1 MTEQDVAAAM
11 PGGSPEHREVRG
23 GGYETATDDTTTRG
37 EPAVLSDGLPRAG
50 QGWATAGPRLG
61 RAAARAGFGY
71 VIGLAFSNVV
81 VLGVAALVAAG
92 RLADL
97 SPADDL
103 PVVAPVPTGSSP
115 DMGFTTYVVT
125 VLLLLSAALF
135 APFEVSWPGVGSF
148 DLYAVPLTVTTL
160 IAVALVAGTTW
171 RADSS
176 PRTARER
183 WTDAGLTGAV
193 LGLAGAVTA
202 LSVQLTFP
210 AGYFATVGTVGAEPW
225 GALAGGALLGTAATA
240 VGHTLRRRPTGGGWA
255 IAPERLGV
263 TPPLALRRACGA
275 AAAAS
280 VLLVAVAAVVVF
292 LSSAAAAA
300 SDPASATIALLLV
313 GPNLVAVALGVAGL
327 GGLTTS
333 VSIGPHAEVETYTL
347 LHPDVPG
354 AAWLLVLVPVV
365 ATVVAA
371 LRLHLGRLVDG
382 RAARWEDAWATPT
395 VLTVV
400 ALVAVPLAGVRA
412 TVSYESSYEEVAGAM
427 GWGLAPWTV
436 LVAALWGLLAEALS
450 RVAGPVLGAAL
461 PHRVVR
467 LLAPRPLA
475 ALPPVGPLPTGAGP
489 AVAPQ
494 QPAAADPVRVGGA
507 AGGVPAPEARAVDPR
522 SARRILAV
530 VALAAVVVVGAVV
543 ARGAVASTVFAPERP
558 VERYLA
564 ALEAG
569 DASRALALADPDV
582 ARAERVLLT
591 HAVYEDAEARPSGA
605 RVLGVERDRAAG
617 TAVVTVAWDQDGVKS
632 EHDFTVRRVGSRFGV
647 FDDWEIVAPPVSV
660 VDLGALPGEGSATVV
675 VNGVEVDVT
684 DPSSPSF
691 VAFPGRWEVTL
702 PDAGPNLQSST
713 ATLLV
718 TAPGVPPRPVGS
730 ADDLPLRYSLTEAA
744 LEAAVE
750 QAREQLDGCLAATSA
765 RPDGCPVYDWSYGAS
780 EAQDV
785 TWTLATE
792 PTFEAEQL
800 DASTVRVHVSDG
812 LATTSGTLP
821 AQPGR
826 LFGRESPEPYT
837 GEVEIDYAVE
847 LSVQD
852 GELVLRESAWW

>member
-1 MTEQDVAAAM
+1 MTEQDVAAVT
-11 PGGSPEHREVRG
+11 PGGSPGHREMRG
-23 GGYETATDDTTTRG
+23 GGPGTAADDETTTPG
-37 EPAVLSDGLPRAG
+37 EPAAPGGGSPPSAR
-50 QGWATAGPRLG
+50 GWAMAGPRVG

-81 VLGVAALVAAG
+81 VLGVAALVVAG

-97 SPADDL
+97 APADDL

-148 DLYAVPLTVTTL
+148 DLLAVPLTVSTL

-171 RADSS
+171 RADTS

-183 WTDAGLTGAV
+183 WADAGLTGVV

-210 AGYFATVGTVGAEPW
+210 AGYFATVGTVGTDPW

-240 VGHTLRRRPTGGGWA
+240 VGHTLRRRTTGRGWEV
-255 IAPERLGV
+255 APERLGV

-280 VLLVAVAAVVVF
+280 VLLVAVAVVVVF
-292 LSSAAAAA
+292 LTSAAA

-347 LHPDVPG
+347 LHPDAPA

-371 LRLHLGRLVDG
+371 LRLHLGRVVDG
-382 RAARWEDAWATPT
+382 RPARWQDAWATPT
-395 VLTVV
+395 LLTVV
-400 ALVAVPLAGVRA
+400 ALVAVPLSGVRA
-412 TVSYESSYEEVAGAM
+412 TVSYESTYEEVAGAM
-427 GWGLAPWTV
+427 GWGLALWTV
-436 LVAALWGLLAEALS
+436 LVAALWGLLAEVLS

-475 ALPPVGPLPTGAGP
+475 APHPVRPLPVGAGSAETAQPSAGSP
-489 AVAPQ
+489 AP
-494 QPAAADPVRVGGA
+494 VGGA
-507 AGGVPAPEARAVDPR
+507 AGDAPAAAVRAVDPR
-522 SARRILAV
+522 SARRILVV

-569 DASRALALADPDV
+569 DASAALALADPDV

-591 HAVYEDAEARPSGA
+591 NAVYEDAEARPTGA
-605 RVLGVERDRAAG
+605 RILGVERDRAAG

-660 VDLGALPGEGSATVV
+660 VDLGALPGEGPETVL
-675 VNGVEVDVT
+675 VNGVEVDVA

-812 LATTSGTLP
+812 LATTAGTLP

-826 LFGRESPEPYT
+826 LFGRESPEPYA